1 MWCDLAHLAKKK
13 DNRISSGAGFPTD
26 VENMGGCS
34 NKQWGMGVGGNREGG
49 GGQNSKKRG

>member
-1 MWCDLAHLAKKK
+1 MWCDLAHLAKKQ
-13 DNRISSGAGFPTD
+13 DNRISSGAGVPTD

-34 NKQWGMGVGGNREGG
+34 NKQWGDGGGRQQGRG